1 MTDCSHTS
9 QKFLSHLQLIMKK
22 ILALAVCYFV
32 INSSL
37 AQSPDENSPLEKLAL
52 AYLTAHNTTDTL
64 QFRKWM
70 ANTNLDANTQ
80 ARKIQGFKNGC
91 RMVGP
96 VHAVHSQLLSDSSIE
111 LLVKDQQFDAWW
123 KIRVYANSNGLFKDR
138 TLQPHRFSTEL
149 IQKGR
154 LTNESIQQQLDNY
167 LSQKLKPF
175 SGEILITSGEEV
187 IYHKK
192 IGNTSAY
199 GLASLSKIFAATA
212 ILQLRDQGKLS
223 LEDSLAKHLPFI
235 KNPAIRPLTIRQL
248 LTHSSGLGDFFEQPE
263 YHQLKS
269 TLKTDVDFL
278 PVLEAD
284 QLKFTPG
291 TQWQYSNNGFAW
303 LGILI
308 CTITKQPYED
318 DLKQAIFTPAQ
329 MNHTNVQNGS
339 GGGLSTVDDLNKF
352 AEALRT
358 QKLLS
363 KNSNTE
369 LLTYTFNDEYGYG
382 SEHAQI
388 GKEHV
393 VGHSGGFEK
402 VCTELNIYLQSG
414 YHVIILSDVDPPFA
428 HFLSNKIK
436 ELLIRD

>member
-1 MTDCSHTS
+1 
-9 QKFLSHLQLIMKK
+9 MKK
-22 ILALAVCYFV
+22 ILALALCLCTL
-32 INSSL
+32 INSFAQTATTKSSLENL
-37 AQSPDENSPLEKLAL
+37 AQS
-52 AYLTAHNTTDTL
+52 YITAHNNTDTL
-64 QFRKWM
+64 QYQQWM
-70 ANTNLDANTQ
+70 TGTQLDASSQ

-96 VHAVHSQLLSDSSIE
+96 VQAMHSQPLSDSSIQ

-123 KIRVYANSNGLFKDR
+123 KIRIYANSTGQFKDR

-149 IQKGR
+149 IQKGK
-154 LTNESIQQQLDNY
+154 LIKEEIQEQLDNY
-167 LSQKLKPF
+167 LSQKLQPF
-175 SGEILITSGEEV
+175 SGEILITKGAAT

-192 IGNTSAY
+192 IGNTGSY

-212 ILQLRDQGKLS
+212 VLQLRDQGKLS
-223 LEDSLAKHLPFI
+223 LDDSLAKHLPFI

-263 YHQLKS
+263 YHQLKA
-269 TLKTDVDFL
+269 TLKTDLDFL
-278 PVLEAD
+278 PILEAD
-284 QLKFTPG
+284 KLRFTPG

-308 CTITKQPYED
+308 STITKQPYED
-318 DLKQAIFTPAQ
+318 YLKQAIFTPAQ

-339 GGGLSTVDDLNKF
+339 GGGVSTVDDLNKF
-352 AEALRT
+352 ADALRT
-358 QKLLS
+358 EKLLS
-363 KNSNTE
+363 KKSNTE
-369 LLTYTFNDEYGYG
+369 LLTFTFNDEYGLG

-388 GKEHV
+388 GKEHII
-393 VGHSGGFEK
+393 GHSGGFIK

-414 YHVIILSDVDPPFA
+414 YNVIILSDVDPPFA

>member
-1 MTDCSHTS
+1 
-9 QKFLSHLQLIMKK
+9 MKK
-22 ILALAVCYFV
+22 ILALTLSYFV
-32 INSSL
+32 INSCI
-37 AQSPDENSPLEKLAL
+37 AQSSSKDIPLEKLGQ
-52 AYLTAHNTTDTL
+52 AYITAHNTTDTL
-64 QFRKWM
+64 QFRQWM
-70 ANTNLDANTQ
+70 ANTNLDAAAQ

-96 VHAVHSQLLSDSSIE
+96 VQPVLTQSLSDSSIQ
-111 LLVKDQQFDAWW
+111 LLVKDNQFDAWW
-123 KIRVYANSNGLFKDR
+123 KIRIYTNSNGAFKDR
-138 TLQPHRFSTEL
+138 TLQPHHFSSEL
-149 IQKGR
+149 IQKGK
-154 LTNESIQQQLDNY
+154 LTKEEIQAQLDNY
-167 LSQKLKPF
+167 LSQKLQPF
-175 SGEILITSGEEV
+175 SGEILITKGEETF
-187 IYHKK
+187 YHKK
-192 IGNTSAY
+192 IGNTTTY

-235 KNPAIRPLTIRQL
+235 QNPAIRPLTIRQL

-263 YHQLKS
+263 YHQLKA
-269 TLKTDVDFL
+269 TLKTDRDFL
-278 PVLEAD
+278 PILETD
-284 QLKFTPG
+284 RVRFKPG
-291 TQWQYSNNGFAW
+291 SQWQYSNNGFAW

-308 CTITKQPYED
+308 STITKQPYEEY
-318 DLKQAIFTPAQ
+318 LKQAIFNPAQ

-339 GGGLSTVDDLNKF
+339 GGGVSTVDDLNKF
-352 AEALRT
+352 SAALRS

-369 LLTYTFNDEYGYG
+369 LLTYTFNDEYGLG
-382 SEHAQI
+382 SEHAQV

-414 YHVIILSDVDPPFA
+414 YNVIILSDVDPPFA

>member
-1 MTDCSHTS
+1 
-9 QKFLSHLQLIMKK
+9 MKK
-22 ILALAVCYFV
+22 ILALTLSYFV
-32 INSSL
+32 INNCI
-37 AQSPDENSPLEKLAL
+37 AQSSSKDSPLEKLAL
-52 AYLTAHNTTDTL
+52 AYITAHNTTDTL
-64 QFRKWM
+64 QFRQWM
-70 ANTNLDANTQ
+70 ANTNLDAAAQ

-96 VHAVHSQLLSDSSIE
+96 VQPVHTQSLSDSSIQ

-123 KIRVYANSNGLFKDR
+123 KIRIYTNSNGAFKDR
-138 TLQPHRFSTEL
+138 TLQPHRFSTDL
-149 IQKGR
+149 IQKGK
-154 LTNESIQQQLDNY
+154 LTKEEIQEHLDNY
-167 LSQKLKPF
+167 LRQKLQPF
-175 SGEILITSGEEV
+175 SGEILITKGEEIV
-187 IYHKK
+187 YHKK
-192 IGNTSAY
+192 IGNTTAY

-235 KNPAIRPLTIRQL
+235 KNPVIRPLTIRQL

-263 YHQLKS
+263 YHQLKA
-269 TLKTDVDFL
+269 TLKTDLDFL
-278 PVLEAD
+278 PILEAD
-284 QLKFTPG
+284 RVRFRPG
-291 TQWQYSNNGFAW
+291 SQWQYSNNGFAW

-308 CTITKQPYED
+308 STITKQPYEEY
-318 DLKQAIFTPAQ
+318 LKQAIFNPAH

-339 GGGLSTVDDLNKF
+339 GGGVSTVDDFNKF
-352 AEALRT
+352 ATALRT

-369 LLTYTFNDEYGYG
+369 LLTYTFNDEYGLG

-402 VCTELNIYLQSG
+402 VCTELNIYMQSG

-436 ELLIRD
+436 EILIRD

>member
-1 MTDCSHTS
+1 
-9 QKFLSHLQLIMKK
+9 MKK
-22 ILALAVCYFV
+22 ILALALCLCTL
-32 INSSL
+32 INSFAQTATTESSLENL
-37 AQSPDENSPLEKLAL
+37 AQS
-52 AYLTAHNTTDTL
+52 YITAHNNTDTL
-64 QFRKWM
+64 QYQQWM
-70 ANTNLDANTQ
+70 TGTQLDASSQ

-96 VHAVHSQLLSDSSIE
+96 VQAMHSQSLSDSSIQ

-123 KIRVYANSNGLFKDR
+123 KIRIYANSTGQFKDR

-149 IQKGR
+149 IQKGK
-154 LTNESIQQQLDNY
+154 LTNESIQEQLDNY
-167 LSQKLKPF
+167 LSQKLQPF
-175 SGEILITSGEEV
+175 SGEILITKGAAT

-192 IGNTSAY
+192 IGNTTTY

-223 LEDSLAKHLPFI
+223 LDDSLAKHLPFI

-263 YHQLKS
+263 YHQLKA
-269 TLKTDVDFL
+269 TLKTDLDFL
-278 PVLEAD
+278 PILEAD
-284 QLKFTPG
+284 KLRFTPG

-308 CTITKQPYED
+308 STITKQPYEEY
-318 DLKQAIFTPAQ
+318 LKQAIFTPAQ
-329 MNHTNVQNGS
+329 MNHTNVPNGS
-339 GGGLSTVDDLNKF
+339 GGGVSTVDDLNKF
-352 AEALRT
+352 AAALRNN
-358 QKLLS
+358 KLLNKS
-363 KNSNTE
+363 SSTE
-369 LLTYTFNDEYGYG
+369 LLSYSFNDEYGLG

-414 YHVIILSDVDPPFA
+414 YNVIILSDVDPPFA

>member
-1 MTDCSHTS
+1 
-9 QKFLSHLQLIMKK
+9 MKK
-22 ILALAVCYFV
+22 ILALAIGFCTL
-32 INSSL
+32 INSFAQTATIESSLENL
-37 AQSPDENSPLEKLAL
+37 AQS
-52 AYLTAHNTTDTL
+52 YLTAHNNTDTL
-64 QFRKWM
+64 QYQQWM
-70 ANTNLDANTQ
+70 AGTQLDAAAQ

-96 VHAVHSQLLSDSSIE
+96 VQAVHTQPLSDSSIE

-123 KIRVYANSNGLFKDR
+123 KIRIYANSTGQFKDR

-149 IQKGR
+149 IQKGK
-154 LTNESIQQQLDNY
+154 LTNVSIQEQLDNY
-167 LSQKLKPF
+167 LSQKLQPF
-175 SGEILITSGEEV
+175 SGEILITKGAQT

-192 IGNTSAY
+192 IGNTGSY

-263 YHQLKS
+263 YHQLKA
-269 TLKTDVDFL
+269 TLKTDLDFL
-278 PVLEAD
+278 PILEAD
-284 QLKFTPG
+284 KLRFTPG

-308 CTITKQPYED
+308 STITKQPYEQY
-318 DLKQAIFTPAQ
+318 LKQAIFEPAN
-329 MNHTNVQNGS
+329 MTETTVQNGS
-339 GGGLSTVDDLNKF
+339 GGGVSTIADLNKF
-352 AEALRT
+352 AAALRA
-358 QKLLS
+358 QKLLN

-369 LLTYTFNDEYGYG
+369 LLSYTFNNEYGLG

-388 GKEHV
+388 GKEHI
-393 VGHSGGFEK
+393 VGHSGGFIK

-414 YHVIILSDVDPPFA
+414 YNVIILSDVDPPFA

>member
-1 MTDCSHTS
+1 
-9 QKFLSHLQLIMKK
+9 MKK
-22 ILALAVCYFV
+22 ILALTLSYFV
-32 INSSL
+32 ITNSI
-37 AQSPDENSPLEKLAL
+37 AQSSSKDSPLEKLAQDYI
-52 AYLTAHNTTDTL
+52 AAHNSTDTL
-64 QFRKWM
+64 KFRQWM
-70 ANTNLDANTQ
+70 TNTNLDANTQ

-96 VHAVHSQLLSDSSIE
+96 VQAIHSDSLSDSSIQ

-123 KIRVYANSNGLFKDR
+123 KIRIYANSNGAFKDR

-149 IQKGR
+149 IQKDK
-154 LTNESIQQQLDNY
+154 LTNEAIQEQLDTY
-167 LSQKLKPF
+167 LSQKLQPF
-175 SGEILITSGEEV
+175 SGEILITKGEQS

-192 IGNTSAY
+192 IGNTTAY
-199 GLASLSKIFAATA
+199 GLASLSKIFAATV

-235 KNPAIRPLTIRQL
+235 QNPEIRPLTIRQL

-269 TLKTDVDFL
+269 TLKTDLDFL
-278 PVLEAD
+278 PILEAD
-284 QLKFTPG
+284 RVRFTPG
-291 TQWQYSNNGFAW
+291 SQWQYSNNGFAW

-308 CTITKQPYED
+308 STITKQPYEEY
-318 DLKQAIFTPAQ
+318 LMHAIFNPAH
-329 MNHTNVQNGS
+329 MNQTNVLNGS
-339 GGGLSTVDDLNKF
+339 GGGVSTVDDLNKF
-352 AEALRT
+352 ATALST

-369 LLTYTFNDEYGYG
+369 LLTYTFNDEYGLG

-388 GKEHV
+388 GKEHI

-402 VCTELNIYLQSG
+402 VCTELNIYLQTG
-414 YHVIILSDVDPPFA
+414 YNVIILSDVDPPFA

>member
-1 MTDCSHTS
+1 
-9 QKFLSHLQLIMKK
+9 MKK
-22 ILALAVCYFV
+22 TLALAVCCCTL
-32 INSSL
+32 INSF
-37 AQSPDENSPLEKLAL
+37 AQMETNENPLEKLAQS
-52 AYLTAHNTTDTL
+52 YVIAHNNTDTL
-64 QFRKWM
+64 QYQQWM
-70 ANTNLDANTQ
+70 AGTRLDAAAQ
-80 ARKIQGFKNGC
+80 ARKTQGFKNGC

-96 VHAVHSQLLSDSSIE
+96 VQTVHTQSLSDSSIQ

-123 KIRVYANSNGLFKDR
+123 KIRIYASSTGHFKDR

-149 IQKGR
+149 IHKGR
-154 LTNESIQQQLDNY
+154 LTNESIQEQLDNY
-167 LSQKLKPF
+167 LSQKLQPF
-175 SGEILITSGEEV
+175 SGEILITKGAQT

-192 IGNTSAY
+192 IGNTSSY

-223 LEDSLAKHLPFI
+223 LDDSLAKHLPFI
-235 KNPAIRPLTIRQL
+235 KNPAIRPITIRQL
-248 LTHSSGLGDFFEQPE
+248 LTHSSGLGDFFEQPQ

-269 TLKTDVDFL
+269 SLKTDLDFL
-278 PVLEAD
+278 PILEAD
-284 QLKFTPG
+284 QVRFKPG
-291 TQWQYSNNGFAW
+291 SQWQYSNNGFAW

-308 CTITKQPYED
+308 STITKQPYEEY
-318 DLKQAIFTPAQ
+318 LKQIIFKPAQ

-339 GGGLSTVDDLNKF
+339 GGGVSTVEDLNKF
-352 AEALRT
+352 ANALRT

-363 KNSNTE
+363 KKSNTE
-369 LLTYTFNDEYGYG
+369 LLTYTFNDEYGLG

-393 VGHSGGFEK
+393 VGHSGGFIK

-414 YHVIILSDVDPPFA
+414 YNVIILSDVDPPFA

>member
-1 MTDCSHTS
+1 
-9 QKFLSHLQLIMKK
+9 MKK
-22 ILALAVCYFV
+22 ILALAIGFCTL
-32 INSSL
+32 INSFAQTATIESSLENL
-37 AQSPDENSPLEKLAL
+37 AQS
-52 AYLTAHNTTDTL
+52 YLTAHNNTDTL
-64 QFRKWM
+64 QYQQWM
-70 ANTNLDANTQ
+70 AGTQLDAAAQ

-96 VHAVHSQLLSDSSIE
+96 VQAVHTQPLSDSSIE

-123 KIRVYANSNGLFKDR
+123 KIRIYANSTGQFKDR

-149 IQKGR
+149 IQKGK
-154 LTNESIQQQLDNY
+154 LTNVSIQEQLDNY
-167 LSQKLKPF
+167 LSQKLQPF
-175 SGEILITSGEEV
+175 SGEILITKGAQT

-192 IGNTSAY
+192 IGNTGSY

-263 YHQLKS
+263 YHQLKA
-269 TLKTDVDFL
+269 TLKTDLDFL
-278 PVLEAD
+278 PILEAD
-284 QLKFTPG
+284 KLRFTPG

-308 CTITKQPYED
+308 STITKQPYEQY
-318 DLKQAIFTPAQ
+318 LKQAIFEPAN
-329 MNHTNVQNGS
+329 MTETTVQNGS
-339 GGGLSTVDDLNKF
+339 GGGVSTIADLNKF
-352 AEALRT
+352 AAALRA
-358 QKLLS
+358 QKLLN

-369 LLTYTFNDEYGYG
+369 LLSYTFNNEYGLG

-388 GKEHV
+388 GKEHI
-393 VGHSGGFEK
+393 VGHSGGFIK
-402 VCTELNIYLQSG
+402 VCTELNIYLQSD
-414 YHVIILSDVDPPFA
+414 YNVIILSDVDPPFA

>member
-1 MTDCSHTS
+1 
-9 QKFLSHLQLIMKK
+9 MKK
-22 ILALAVCYFV
+22 ILALAIGFCTL
-32 INSSL
+32 INSFAQTATIESSLENL
-37 AQSPDENSPLEKLAL
+37 AQS
-52 AYLTAHNTTDTL
+52 YLTAHNNTDTL
-64 QFRKWM
+64 QYQQWM
-70 ANTNLDANTQ
+70 AGTQLDAAAQ

-96 VHAVHSQLLSDSSIE
+96 VQAVHTQPLSDSSIE

-123 KIRVYANSNGLFKDR
+123 KIRIYANSTGQFKDR

-149 IQKGR
+149 IQKGK
-154 LTNESIQQQLDNY
+154 LTNVSIQEQLDNY
-167 LSQKLKPF
+167 LSQKLQPF
-175 SGEILITSGEEV
+175 SGEILITKGAQT

-192 IGNTSAY
+192 IGNTGSY

-263 YHQLKS
+263 YHQLKA
-269 TLKTDVDFL
+269 TLKTDLDFL
-278 PVLEAD
+278 PILEAD
-284 QLKFTPG
+284 KLRFTPG

-308 CTITKQPYED
+308 STITKQPYEQY
-318 DLKQAIFTPAQ
+318 LKQAIFEPAN
-329 MNHTNVQNGS
+329 MTETTVQNGS
-339 GGGLSTVDDLNKF
+339 GGGVSTIADLNKF
-352 AEALRT
+352 AAALRA
-358 QKLLS
+358 QKLLN

-369 LLTYTFNDEYGYG
+369 LLSYTFNNEYGLG

-388 GKEHV
+388 GKEHI
-393 VGHSGGFEK
+393 VGHSGGFIK
-402 VCTELNIYLQSG
+402 VCTELNIYLQS
-414 YHVIILSDVDPPFA
+414 
-428 HFLSNKIK
+428 
-436 ELLIRD
+436 

>member
-1 MTDCSHTS
+1 
-9 QKFLSHLQLIMKK
+9 MKK
-22 ILALAVCYFV
+22 ILALAISFCTL
-32 INSSL
+32 INSFAQTATTESSLENL
-37 AQSPDENSPLEKLAL
+37 AQS
-52 AYLTAHNTTDTL
+52 YLTAHNNTDTL
-64 QFRKWM
+64 QYQQWM
-70 ANTNLDANTQ
+70 AGTQLDAAAQ
-80 ARKIQGFKNGC
+80 ARKTQGFKNGC

-96 VHAVHSQLLSDSSIE
+96 VQAVHTQPLSDSSIE

-123 KIRVYANSNGLFKDR
+123 KIRIYANSTGQFKDR
-138 TLQPHRFSTEL
+138 TLQPHRFSSEL
-149 IQKGR
+149 IQKGK
-154 LTNESIQQQLDNY
+154 LTNVAIQEQLDNY
-167 LSQKLKPF
+167 LSQKLQPF
-175 SGEILITSGEEV
+175 SGEILITNGAQT

-192 IGNTSAY
+192 IGNTGSY

-263 YHQLKS
+263 YHQLKA
-269 TLKTDVDFL
+269 TLKTDLDFL
-278 PVLEAD
+278 PILEAD
-284 QLKFTPG
+284 KLRFTPG

-308 CTITKQPYED
+308 STITKQPYEQY
-318 DLKQAIFTPAQ
+318 LKQAIFEPAN
-329 MNHTNVQNGS
+329 MTETTVQNGS
-339 GGGLSTVDDLNKF
+339 GGGVSTIADLNKF
-352 AEALRT
+352 AAALRA
-358 QKLLS
+358 QKLLN

-369 LLTYTFNDEYGYG
+369 LLSYTFNNEYGLG

-388 GKEHV
+388 GKEHI

-414 YHVIILSDVDPPFA
+414 YNVIILSDVDPPFA